1 MNNLL
6 NNFINNKVD
15 LKEKNYFVLII
26 GSSPSKGA
34 RSPKLWNN
42 AYNFFKKK
50 IRMFPADLSEKNIKY
65 LIKYLKKNEY
75 FLGCSVTIPYKEKI
89 MKYLDKIDDNAASIG
104 SVNTVINRGGKLT
117 GVNTD
122 YYGYSS
128 TLKKISISKSNK
140 NILILGCG
148 GAGKACIVSSINYF
162 TKSKIFIFNRNK
174 KNLNKF
180 LKKIKTANKKN
191 RIQIVDIN
199 EIKKISKLDLIV
211 NCTSIGFDNWI
222 KKNGYYN
229 LKYYSPIS
237 IVNYKNIKTKNLE
250 IFRKLNK
257 QSIKINKK
265 QSINFLLNYKK
276 LKIFDIIYQPK
287 NSTLLK
293 IGSSTGHEII
303 NGIYM
308 NLMQAVKAFEIV
320 NMVKNHNQ
328 IIKGMKNG

>member
-1 MNNLL
+1 MNSLL
-6 NNFINNKVD
+6 NNFINNKVV
-15 LKEKNYFVLII
+15 LKEKSYFVLII

-50 IRMFPADLSEKNIKY
+50 VRMFPADISEKNIKS
-65 LIKYLKKNEY
+65 LIKYLKKNKY
-75 FLGCSVTIPYKEKI
+75 FLGCSVTIPFKEKI

-104 SVNTVINRGGKLT
+104 SVNTIINRGGKLI
-117 GVNTD
+117 GINTD

-128 TLKKISISKSNK
+128 TLKKILISKTNK

-148 GAGKACIVSSINYF
+148 GAGKACIVSSMNFF

-180 LKKIKTANKKN
+180 LKKVKKMNKN
-191 RIQIVDIN
+191 NVIQIININ

-211 NCTSIGFDNWI
+211 NSTSVGFDNWV
-222 KKNGYYN
+222 KKTGYYN
-229 LKYYSPIS
+229 LKHYSPIS
-237 IVNYKNIKTKNLE
+237 IINFKSIKIKNLE
-250 IFRKLNK
+250 NFKKLNK

-265 QSINFLLNYKK
+265 RTIDFLSKYKK

-293 IGSSTGHEII
+293 IGSSTGHKII

-308 NLMQAVKAFEIV
+308 NLMQAVKAFEMV
-320 NMVKNHNQ
+320 NKIKNQSQ
-328 IIKGMKNG
+328 IMKGMKNG